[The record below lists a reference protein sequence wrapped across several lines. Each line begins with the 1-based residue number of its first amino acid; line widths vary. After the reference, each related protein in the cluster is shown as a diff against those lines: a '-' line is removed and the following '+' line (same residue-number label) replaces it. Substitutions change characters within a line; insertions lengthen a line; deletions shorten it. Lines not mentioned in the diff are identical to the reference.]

1 MITLR
6 YDSQQLIWF
15 LYMNIHPFSMLDHIV
30 FNKFMKVTSPFYKK
44 INWQTIKEDCM
55 TAYMLEKRRLRNI
68 LKGANRVSITT
79 DLWKSGQKIQYV
91 VVTGHFC
98 DDPTFPQGV
107 PQSLADRLSNFRQD
121 SLTHFKRNSY
131 NFERT

>member
-1 MITLR
+1 
-6 YDSQQLIWF
+6 
-15 LYMNIHPFSMLDHIV
+15 MLDHIV

-79 DLWKSGQKIQYV
+79 DLWKSGQKIQYMIV
-91 VVTGHFC
+91 AGHFVDC
-98 DDPTFPQGV
+98 DWVLQKRVLNFCNVPPPHTGV
-107 PQSLADRLSNFRQD
+107 IIVRIQVWN
-121 SLTHFKRNSY
+121 K
-131 NFERT
+131 